1 MTLVYVML
9 GRNGEW
15 KAHPTGATLPARSLC
30 RIVFTE
36 IATWWIPPDVFRAAF
51 RELGPDE
58 EEDNDA

>member
-1 MTLVYVML
+1 
-9 GRNGEW
+9 
-15 KAHPTGATLPARSLC
+15 
-30 RIVFTE
+30 VFTE